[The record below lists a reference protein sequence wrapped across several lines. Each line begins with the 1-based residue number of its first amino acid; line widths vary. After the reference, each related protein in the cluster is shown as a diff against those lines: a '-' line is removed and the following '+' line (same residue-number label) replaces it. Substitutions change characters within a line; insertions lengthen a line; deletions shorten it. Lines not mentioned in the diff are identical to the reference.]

1 MPASISVMFSGFLGW
16 FKTGGSSR
24 QKMNM
29 NSRTMSTSQLK
40 ECSESLRNSSDAKGG
55 VLFLN
60 TCRAVAEGRLLR
72 EQGDSTVIDDQEYR
86 APSNLGVN
94 NVSVNNDLGCLEE
107 QIEIPRQNVAIDNE
121 TILSIKTAIKQFEQ
135 KFTSQQIAMKDL
147 ADIITNLRSE
157 MREKGF
163 TS

>member
-24 QKMNM
+24 QKINM
-29 NSRTMSTSQLK
+29 NSRAMSTSQLK
-40 ECSESLRNSSDAKGG
+40 DCSESLRNSSDAKSC

-60 TCRAVAEGRLLR
+60 TCHAVAEGRSLR
-72 EQGDSTVIDDQEYR
+72 EQDDSTLVDDQEYR

-121 TILSIKTAIKQFEQ
+121 TILSIKTAIKHLEQ

-147 ADIITNLRSE
+147 ADEMRNSRSE
-157 MREKGF
+157 MRK
-163 TS
+163 